1 MRHRRRAGAAAA
13 AAAVAVL
20 AVLAG
25 VLPGVS
31 VGRAGAQDA
40 GSVLRLASQTPWVGP
55 GEELVL
61 RLNVTT
67 AEEPAD
73 VELAV
78 GVYRR
83 ARNRSE
89 FAQTLQDGPRG
100 NPITV
105 VPPAPLSELTTDA
118 AGAVVVRLPVQD
130 PSQPPDPARLRLAAE
145 GVYPVRVELRE
156 AGGGAT
162 LAGLVTHLVYTRPP
176 QPGGFPVEVAL
187 VLPVHA
193 ALALQPDG
201 ERSLN
206 RRDADAVGALARSL
220 EAQPGVPV
228 TLVPTPETLDALDAS
243 TRPEDRE
250 TLATLRRGLAGRQ
263 VVASPYV
270 PVALPAF
277 EGPGLGAEVAAQ
289 LDRGSQVV
297 ERALGRR
304 PDPRTWVSEDRLDE
318 RSVVRLRQQQVDR
331 LVLAEEA
338 LEPVDMPVTLAQPFE
353 LETRGVR
360 RPSALAGDAGLAG
373 HFGPATDPVLAAH
386 RLLADLAV
394 VHQDHPSRARGVVVV
409 VPRSW
414 RPNKAFLDSL
424 LAGLSA
430 ATVVSPSTVETV
442 FTDVGPMVTTRGAPL
457 VRRLRPLADPPA
469 LPADDLQSARRRLVA
484 FASMLTPDNPLDDE
498 MEELLLVAEGAGLRP
513 GRRQAYLD
521 GVEAGIRAQIS
532 TVQVPDHRSIT
543 LTARTGEIPVTVLSG
558 AGYPLNV
565 QIRVASD
572 KLDFPRGAVRAVD
585 LGRRSTTE
593 RFSVRARTSG
603 SFPLRVSLVSPDGAL
618 VLGTSRFTVRS
629 TAASGVGV
637 VLSVG
642 AGTFLLLWWGRHLVR
657 GRRNRR
663 LVPA

>member
-1 MRHRRRAGAAAA
+1 VRRPGRVG
-13 AAAVAVL
+13 AAAVALV
-20 AVLAG
+20 AVVAG
-25 VLPGVS
+25 ILPTPGA
-31 VGRAGAQDA
+31 AGAQDA
-40 GSVLRLASQTPWVGP
+40 GSVLRVASQTPWVGP

-67 AEEPAD
+67 AEEAAE

-78 GVYRR
+78 AVYRR

-105 VPPAPLSELTTDA
+105 VPPAPLSELATDA

-130 PSQPPDPARLRLAAE
+130 PGQPLDPARLRLTAE

-156 AGGGAT
+156 AGGGPT

-176 QPGGFPVEVAL
+176 QPGGFPVKVAL
-187 VLPVHA
+187 ALPVHA

-201 ERSLN
+201 KRSLN
-206 RRDADAVGALARSL
+206 RRDANALGALARSL
-220 EAQPGVPV
+220 EAHPGVPV

-243 TRPEDRE
+243 GRPEDRE
-250 TLATLRRGLAGRQ
+250 TLATLRRSLAGRH
-263 VVASPYV
+263 VVATPYV
-270 PVALPAF
+270 PLALPAF
-277 EGPGLGAEVAAQ
+277 ERPALAGEAAAQ
-289 LDRGSQVV
+289 LDRGSQVI
-297 ERALGRR
+297 ERTLGRR

-331 LVLAEEA
+331 LVLPEEA
-338 LEPVDMPVTLAQPFE
+338 FEPVDMPVTLAQPFE

-360 RPSALAGDAGLAG
+360 RPSALAGDPGLAG
-373 HFGPATDPVLAAH
+373 HFGPATDGVLAAH

-424 LAGLSA
+424 LGGLST
-430 ATVVSPSTVETV
+430 ATVVSPSTVDTV
-442 FTDVGPMVTTRGAPL
+442 FGDVGPVVTTRGAPL
-457 VRRLRPLADPPA
+457 VRRLAPLVEPPTLPSADIR
-469 LPADDLQSARRRLVA
+469 SARRRLVA

-498 MEELLLVAEGAGLRP
+498 IEQLLLVAEAGALRS

-521 GVEAGIRAQIS
+521 GVETSIRAQTS
-532 TVQVPDHRSIT
+532 SVQVPDHRSIT
-543 LTARTGEIPVTVLSG
+543 LTARTGEIPVTILSG
-558 AGYPLNV
+558 VDYPLNV

-572 KLDFPRGAVRAVD
+572 KLDFPRGAVRPVD
-585 LGRRSTTE
+585 LNRRSTTE

-642 AGTFLLLWWGRHLVR
+642 AGTFLLLWWARHLVR